1 MDLKEEEILGDR
13 VGEHWYY
20 RSKSLALQRLIQP
33 YTPVGG
39 VLDVGAGSGYFARE
53 LMSGGACT
61 DVTCVDPGYAAD
73 WDESVA
79 GGTIRFRRSVESSE
93 ADLAL
98 FMDVLEHVDD
108 DRELL
113 RTYGEVLGPG
123 SLVAITVPAFQFLWS
138 GHDVFLEHR
147 RRYTLASLE
156 STMLESGLAVLRG
169 NYYFGGVFP
178 VAAAVRLAERS
189 RATQKAE
196 SSLKAQGR
204 ATNRILTA
212 ACAAETRIQHLNR
225 LAGLSVLAMGVTRAR
240 RAP

>member
-20 RSKSLALQRLIQP
+20 RSKSLALQRLIEP
-33 YTPVGG
+33 YTPLGG
-39 VLDVGAGSGYFARE
+39 VLDVGAGSGFFARE
-53 LMSGGACT
+53 LMGAGACT
-61 DVTCVDPGYAAD
+61 DVTCVDPGYAED

-79 GGTIRFRRSVESSE
+79 GGVIRFRRSVESSD
-93 ADLAL
+93 ANLAL

-113 RTYGEVLGPG
+113 RNYSQVLGPG
-123 SLVAITVPAFQFLWS
+123 KLVAITVPAFQFLWS

-156 STMLESGLAVLRG
+156 SAMLGSGLTLVRS

-178 VAAAVRLAERS
+178 VAAAVRLAGRS
-189 RATQKAE
+189 RATTTPK
-196 SSLKAQGR
+196 SSLKVQGR
-204 ATNRILTA
+204 VANRLLTA
-212 ACAAETRIQHLNR
+212 ACGAETRVQRLNR
-225 LAGLSVLAMGVTRAR
+225 LAGLSVFAVGVTRAR
-240 RAP
+240 PA